1 MAGKGITADV
11 LGLLALALIAY
22 LAVDRVR
29 SYYRLREFRGPWL
42 AVTSKLWILKC
53 LYYKNTHW
61 ELKRVCEE
69 YGMRH
74 YGCFARD
81 TLERSWLTGFCF
93 DILGHVARIGPND
106 LVTDDPD
113 LLIKMSAVRSPYS
126 KSEFYSGTQF
136 DLELNHVFSERDEK
150 RHLELRRRLTPGV
163 CDPQDGLVENMLK
176 SHCITVLWKR
186 KPIPRGKRRQP
197 HRGPHAID

>member
-1 MAGKGITADV
+1 
-11 LGLLALALIAY
+11 
-22 LAVDRVR
+22 
-29 SYYRLREFRGPWL
+29 
-42 AVTSKLWILKC
+42 
-53 LYYKNTHW
+53 
-61 ELKRVCEE
+61 
-69 YGMRH
+69 
-74 YGCFARD
+74 
-81 TLERSWLTGFCF
+81 
-93 DILGHVARIGPND
+93 
-106 LVTDDPD
+106 
-113 LLIKMSAVRSPYS
+113 MSAVRSPYS

-163 CDPQDGLVENMLK
+163 CNPRGGLLENMLK